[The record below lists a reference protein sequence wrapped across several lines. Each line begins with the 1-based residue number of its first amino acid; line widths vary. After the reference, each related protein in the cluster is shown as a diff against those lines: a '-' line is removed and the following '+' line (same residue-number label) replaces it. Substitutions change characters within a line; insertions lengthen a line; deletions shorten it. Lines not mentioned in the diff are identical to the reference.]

1 MSPTMEAQEPPTE
14 QTTESDKRPLSGWK
28 EGWSPQATGPEAIR
42 MAEEKMEL
50 ADLGRVALGFDRAE
64 MRDVHVVKE
73 REDYLS
79 TRHMGVWNVDQNELA
94 CLAPKSYTVIQH
106 RYAVECLIEALAS
119 LNIRAQA
126 QLKQSRHGVQIDFD
140 FPDSK
145 FELTEV
151 GESFTTGIRVVS
163 DYSQVAGL
171 VIGARVTRQACSNGM
186 VVNDI
191 VKPRRIKYTE
201 ELKIT
206 VEGLI
211 DQIVR
216 DIIAGDD
223 KLANLV
229 SLCMRDSIE
238 WQAVRLLTMALFKER
253 CHIKEILTRIRP
265 NQEGRVT
272 RWGLYNAVTN
282 YASSSG
288 RRLSPQIDAWLQ
300 NKAQKILATPIAQLT
315 EEFVS
320 VREPETV

>member
-1 MSPTMEAQEPPTE
+1 VFG
-14 QTTESDKRPLSGWK
+14 RPSFSHRK
-28 EGWSPQATGPEAIR
+28 EGLSLEATSPEEAK
-42 MAEEKMEL
+42 MADEKMEL
-50 ADLGRVALGFDRAE
+50 AELGRVAMGFDRAE
-64 MRDVHVVKE
+64 MRDVHVVKD

-79 TRHMGVWNVDQNELA
+79 TRHMGVWNIDKNELA
-94 CLAPKSYTVIQH
+94 CLAPKSYMVIQH

-126 QLKQSRHGVQIDFD
+126 QLKQSKHGVQIDFD

-151 GESFTTGIRVVS
+151 GESFTTGVRVVS

-171 VIGARVTRQACSNGM
+171 VIGARVTRLACSNGM

-191 VKPRRIKYTE
+191 VKPKRIKYTE
-201 ELKIT
+201 ELKIM

-216 DIIAGDD
+216 DIIADDD
-223 KLANLV
+223 KLANIV
-229 SLCMRDSIE
+229 SLCMRDSVE
-238 WQAVRLLTMALFKER
+238 WPAVRLLTRALFKEKS
-253 CHIKEILTRIRP
+253 HIKEILTRIKP
-265 NQEGRVT
+265 NQDGRVT

-300 NKAQKILATPIAQLT
+300 NKAQRILATPIAHLT

-320 VREPETV
+320 VKGQETV